1 MGRSVRFA
9 AYRAYSRRRNTTAV
23 DTSVPRPNDRLVW
36 LHAAEPGRYLAIE
49 DLGERLCL
57 SRQPLSVLVTLPDRT
72 ALEKAREAQPP
83 GQTLLLQP
91 SPSDHPDAVDG
102 FLRHWRPDL
111 CLWSWGNLRPN
122 LVAETAERG
131 CPMVLFDADTGGFDT
146 ARDRWVPELSRQLL
160 ACFTHILARRPE
172 AEQRLEALGMPG
184 GRVERGAP
192 LQPGG
197 YALPCKDA
205 QLSDLRSML
214 SGRPVWLAAG
224 IQEDEIAAVLEAHR
238 QAARLSH
245 RLLLVI
251 HPADAACATRCKD
264 RIAALG
270 LRVADWSA
278 GADPEESTQVLV
290 TDDPRDLGLFYR
302 VAPVSFMGSSLAAGA
317 GGRNPF
323 EAAALGSAVLYG
335 PNVRRYLPFY
345 TRLVN
350 AGAARI
356 VNDADTLGTAVT
368 RLIAPD
374 QSAAMARAGWDVISE
389 GAATMDRIMEMV
401 DELLAG
407 EKGPLDARS

>member
-9 AYRAYSRRRNTTAV
+9 AYRAYSRRRNKAGV
-23 DTSVPRPNDRLVW
+23 DTSVPRPNDRLIW
-36 LHAAEPGRYLAIE
+36 IHAAEADRYLAVE
-49 DLGERLCL
+49 DLGERMCL
-57 SRQPLSVLVTLPDRT
+57 TMPPLSVLITLPDAASLDR
-72 ALEKAREAQPP
+72 AREAQPP
-83 GQTLLLQP
+83 GQSILLQNT
-91 SPSDHPDAVDG
+91 PSDHPDTVGA

-111 CLWSWGNLRPN
+111 CLWAWGNLQPN
-122 LVAETAERG
+122 LVVETAERG

-146 ARDRWVPELSRQLL
+146 TRDRWVPELSRHLL
-160 ACFTHILARRPE
+160 GCFSHVLARRRE
-172 AEQRLEALGMPG
+172 AERRLEALGVPPDRLEG
-184 GRVERGAP
+184 CTP

-197 YALPCKDA
+197 QALPCKDA
-205 QLSDLRSML
+205 QLSDLRSTL
-214 SGRPVWLAAG
+214 AGRPVWLAAG
-224 IQEDEIAAVLEAHR
+224 IQEEEVSTVLEAHR

-251 HPADAACATRCKD
+251 HPADAACALRCKE
-264 RIAALG
+264 RIAAAG
-270 LRVADWSA
+270 LRLADWSA

-290 TDDPRDLGLFYR
+290 IDDARDLGLFYR
-302 VAPVSFMGSSLAAGA
+302 VAPVSFMGSSLAAGT

-374 QSAAMARAGWDVISE
+374 QSATMARAGWDVISE
-389 GAATMDRIMEMV
+389 GAATTDRLMDLAES
-401 DELLAG
+401 LLAG
-407 EKGPLDARS
+407 EDSPRDARA